1 MFNNNKMDRLLDNL
15 ETQLRNLN
23 NKTLSAQDFVTF
35 SKEFN
40 LETVRAL
47 KESYETAINILK
59 NENDKLKQDNDRLL
73 DRLMSSYTPDALHTY
88 KQVQAYDKELK
99 QPEDQTNPFSILDK
113 MEASTEDEKKQKN
126 EARSQIAQLMGNN
139 LG

>member
-15 ETQLRNLN
+15 EAQIRNLN
-23 NKTLSAQDFVTF
+23 EKTLSAHDFVTF

-40 LETVRAL
+40 LETIRSL

-59 NENDKLKQDNDRLL
+59 GENDKLKEDNGRLL

-88 KQVQAYDKELK
+88 KQVQAYDKEVV
-99 QPEDQTNPFSILDK
+99 QPEENPSPFSILDG
-113 MEASTEDEKKQKN
+113 MEATTEEEKKQKK
-126 EARSQIAQLMGNN
+126 EAASQISKIMGHR